1 MVHKITLIFV
11 TLIFVMCTYVQGRG
25 GARALMNT
33 IVQLRKICNH
43 PFMFEEIEESYCEH
57 IGTSYAS
64 GYGVCV
70 YVGVCGASW
79 ICNMSCVGHVLCVCI
94 VYVYA

>member
-64 GYGVCV
+64 GSGVCV
-70 YVGVCGASW
+70 
-79 ICNMSCVGHVLCVCI
+79 CVC
-94 VYVYA
+94 VCVAHHGFATCVCVCYSV

>member
-1 MVHKITLIFV
+1 MFV
-11 TLIFVMCTYVQGRG
+11 TLIFATCTYVQGRG

-64 GYGVCV
+64 GYGVS
-70 YVGVCGASW
+70 VCG
-79 ICNMSCVGHVLCVCI
+79 CVWRVMDLQHALCGACLM
-94 VYVYA
+94 